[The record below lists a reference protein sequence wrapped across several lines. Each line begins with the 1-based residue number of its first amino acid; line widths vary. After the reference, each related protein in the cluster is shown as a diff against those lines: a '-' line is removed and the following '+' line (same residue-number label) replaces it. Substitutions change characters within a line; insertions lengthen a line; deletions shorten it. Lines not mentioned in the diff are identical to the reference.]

1 MASRADEDIVLYAV
15 GDVAPY
21 RDDPS
26 SIFRHVKH
34 VLNQGDIVFCQLEAN
49 LSHRGTRLPQVRATL
64 LYDPQIARA
73 IKGAG
78 FDVVSF
84 ASNHCMDWGREA
96 FFDTIDAL
104 KEQELQVIGVGRN
117 IEEARRPA
125 ILERKGT
132 QVAFLAYNSILPL
145 GYWAEV
151 DRPGCTPL
159 RAWTLYEP
167 IEPAQP
173 GRPCQIHTFPH
184 RDDLEAMVDDIKKAR
199 SQADLVIVSMHCG
212 IHFVPAVLAEYQ
224 KEIAHVAIDSG
235 ADLIIDTHAH
245 ILKGIEVYRGKVI
258 FYSLCNFALELPA
271 RKEVLGSQSQ
281 RELQDIAIYGTHPEW
296 LPYEKPDPEYPT
308 YPFHP
313 DARKTLIV
321 KCIISNKAI
330 KNVSFLPSYINKE
343 AEPEVLSSRD
353 TRFGEV
359 VKYME
364 EITRSQE
371 LGTRYIIEGDEVVI
385 HRESA

>member
-1 MASRADEDIVLYAV
+1 
-15 GDVAPY
+15 
-21 RDDPS
+21 
-26 SIFRHVKH
+26 
-34 VLNQGDIVFCQLEAN
+34 
-49 LSHRGTRLPQVRATL
+49 
-64 LYDPQIARA
+64 
-73 IKGAG
+73 
-78 FDVVSF
+78 
-84 ASNHCMDWGREA
+84 MDWGREA

-199 SQADLVIVSMHCG
+199 SKADLVIVSMHCG